1 MIENDVRKNYK
12 DDMVAGL
19 FDKELEEQMNKEIK
33 TVIDNKIRQNLT
45 LPHPTIF
52 VGRVCEV
59 KHKD

>member
-1 MIENDVRKNYK
+1 MIENEVRKNYK

-19 FDKELEEQMNKEIK
+19 FDKELEEQMNREIK
-33 TVIDNKIRQNLT
+33 TVTDNKIKQNLA